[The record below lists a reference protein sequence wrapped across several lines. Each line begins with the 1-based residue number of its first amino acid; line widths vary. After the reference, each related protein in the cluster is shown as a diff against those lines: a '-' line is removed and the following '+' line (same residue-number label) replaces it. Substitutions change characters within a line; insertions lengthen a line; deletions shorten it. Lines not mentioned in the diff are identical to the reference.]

1 MITLCMDTS
10 HQFLVLTLLRDE
22 QWLAGIS
29 LSCWKKQSEMIFLQL
44 NELLKQC
51 GLKPKEIGQVVVTC
65 GPGSYTGVRIAM
77 TIAKVICATANLPL
91 YSLPTMELIGAGI
104 ERAAVVLDARSHRAY
119 LGLLENGRL
128 IEKEQVL
135 PLEQIQARLSD
146 GVQRQLLGD
155 LSLLGQPDFYPDLSR
170 SFLLSRPRWQ
180 RVENVHLLVPEYMKS
195 ADEYLVKKG

>member
-1 MITLCMDTS
+1 MS
-10 HQFLVLTLLRDE
+10 
-22 QWLAGIS
+22 
-29 LSCWKKQSEMIFLQL
+29 
-44 NELLKQC
+44 
-51 GLKPKEIGQVVVTC
+51 
-65 GPGSYTGVRIAM
+65 
-77 TIAKVICATANLPL
+77 
-91 YSLPTMELIGAGI
+91 
-104 ERAAVVLDARSHRAY
+104 Y